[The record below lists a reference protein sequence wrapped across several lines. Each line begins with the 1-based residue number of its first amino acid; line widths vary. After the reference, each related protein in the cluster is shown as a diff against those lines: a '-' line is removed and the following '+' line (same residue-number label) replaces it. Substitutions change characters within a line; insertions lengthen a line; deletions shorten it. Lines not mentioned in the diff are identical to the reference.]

1 MLKVS
6 IEKHKAN
13 VEVLLEKTA
22 GILQNI
28 LIHLETIEK
37 ELAIIAEYDDE
48 LEMLNKYFKK
58 KGLSNNNE
66 IYTFENT
73 KTGKVYDDMMSIA
86 EKEDFLKKNKH
97 IKQSSLTIN
106 ISSGVRGMGGM
117 KNDGGWKDNLSRI
130 ADGHQIDVAQQHKK
144 RSIKEVKTQQVVEKH
159 RRRQRGK
166 K

>member
-1 MLKVS
+1 MP
-6 IEKHKAN
+6 
-13 VEVLLEKTA
+13 
-22 GILQNI
+22 
-28 LIHLETIEK
+28 
-37 ELAIIAEYDDE
+37 
-48 LEMLNKYFKK
+48 
-58 KGLSNNNE
+58 

-73 KTGKVYDDMMSIA
+73 KTGKRYDDMMTIA
-86 EKEDFLKKNKH
+86 EKETFLKKNKH
-97 IKQSSLTIN
+97 IKQRLTSLN

-130 ADGHQIDVAQQHKK
+130 ADAHPNSALAQQHKK

>member
-1 MLKVS
+1 MP
-6 IEKHKAN
+6 
-13 VEVLLEKTA
+13 
-22 GILQNI
+22 
-28 LIHLETIEK
+28 
-37 ELAIIAEYDDE
+37 
-48 LEMLNKYFKK
+48 
-58 KGLSNNNE
+58 

-73 KTGKVYDDMMSIA
+73 KTGERYDDMMSIA
-86 EKEDFLKKNKH
+86 EKEEFLEKNKH
-97 IKQSSLTIN
+97 IKQRLTSLN

-130 ADGHQIDVAQQHKK
+130 ADAHPNSPLAQQHKK